1 MTDILVDTFHSNNA
15 WAKTYKG
22 HLIMRDGRVMAYDL
36 TKEWLKRDLTL
47 AYKLAHSHETKVLS
61 DEVMLT
67 LRAYAST
74 VSDEEVHAKRRGFD
88 MGNGYVFLFTEE
100 QTTPSQRI
108 TLRHSGG
115 ESYVNQTSD
124 KVPLLLALIDQSVS
138 DERCSQCQEIGQATL
153 LCISPIAES
162 RLFCST
168 KCYALSGCD
177 SSMAAATTTTAE
189 GGSLATQLW
198 VHTDDAIPLLS
209 PFSIHQ
215 ALLLLYLGSG
225 NGRATRALAQLL
237 RVADRQRTLQCWL
250 ETNRRV
256 RAEQAVEFINGN
268 LILYRGDARV
278 DAAYAKAVGEF
289 VTFGAFRSAD
299 EARQRANTWCATQT
313 HSLIKECLT
322 AEDVTRDTMAI
333 LINAIYF
340 KAQWSLAFRK
350 ESTRDGVFTQLD
362 GKEVQRPL
370 MHQMRH
376 FAYCEDADAQ
386 YIKLY
391 YEAKGGERRGGNSA
405 YYMFI
410 ALPRPE
416 KQQQQQQQRDVPSS
430 DAFTIK
436 KVALTLP
443 KFEQRVRCELNQ
455 LLKTLGLGVLFG
467 DESDVS
473 GVLRDAPLKI
483 STVIH
488 EVVVRVDE
496 EGTEAA
502 AVTAVVMEKAMM
514 ARPVEE
520 EIVVFDA
527 VRPFYY
533 AIVDGEHDDTL
544 LFMGLYNGQQQ
555 S

>member
-1 MTDILVDTFHSNNA
+1 MTDVLVDTFHSNNA
-15 WAKTYKG
+15 WGKTYEG

-36 TKEWLKRDLTL
+36 TKEWLTRDLTL

-61 DEVMLT
+61 DEVMFT

-74 VSDEEVHAKRRGFD
+74 VSAEEVHSERSGFD
-88 MGNGYVFLFTEE
+88 KGNGYVFLFTE

-108 TLRHSGG
+108 TLRRSGG

-124 KVPLLLALIDQSVS
+124 KVPRLLALIDQSVS
-138 DERCSQCQEIGQATL
+138 DERCSQCQKIGQVTL
-153 LCISPIAES
+153 LCISQLAES

-168 KCYALSGCD
+168 ECYALSGCD
-177 SSMAAATTTTAE
+177 SSMATTTTE
-189 GGSLATQLW
+189 GGNLATRLW
-198 VHTDDAIPLLS
+198 THTDDAAPLLS

-215 ALLLLYLGSG
+215 ALLMLYLGSG

-237 RVADRQRTLQCWL
+237 GVADRQQTLQCWL

-268 LILYRGDARV
+268 LLLYRGDARV
-278 DAAYAKAVGEF
+278 DAAYTKAVGEF
-289 VTFGAFRSAD
+289 VTFSAFRSAG
-299 EARQRANTWCATQT
+299 EARQRANTWCAAQT
-313 HSLIKECLT
+313 HNLIKECLT
-322 AEDVTRDTMAI
+322 AEDVTQDTMAI

-362 GKEVQRPL
+362 GKEVRRPL
-370 MHQMRH
+370 MHQVRH

-391 YEAKGGERRGGNSA
+391 YEARGGERRGGNSA

-410 ALPRPE
+410 ALPRPG
-416 KQQQQQQQRDVPSS
+416 KQQQQLQQHREVPGS
-430 DAFTIK
+430 DAFTNK

-443 KFEQRVRCELNQ
+443 KFEQRVRYELSAV
-455 LLKTLGLGVLFG
+455 LKALGLEVLFG

-483 STVIH
+483 SKVIH

-544 LFMGLYNGQQQ
+544 LFMGLYNGQQ